1 MDPFQGMSECLNII
15 LHHYYIVLPMG
26 PFQGMSETA
35 SAAEAPLMLS
45 ISGSWWRSRA
55 SMLQIT

>member
-1 MDPFQGMSECLNII
+1 MKIYDKTVDSTGKKNLLDNNKIT
-15 LHHYYIVLPMG
+15 IVLRLSVILQMG

-45 ISGSWWRSRA
+45 ISGS
-55 SMLQIT
+55 